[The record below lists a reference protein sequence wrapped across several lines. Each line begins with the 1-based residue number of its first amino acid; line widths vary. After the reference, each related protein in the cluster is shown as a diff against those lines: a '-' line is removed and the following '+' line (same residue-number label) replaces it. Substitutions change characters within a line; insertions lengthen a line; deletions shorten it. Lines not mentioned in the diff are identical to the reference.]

1 MILFSQEIYKL
12 VNCAL
17 TELNTSQASGRTQS
31 NQLSESHYIGAWITT
46 AIKKKRFDT
55 IVLETLKGW
64 QKQARSLNKNAGLKE
79 KFVALEKCYKQV
91 LDTDNQ
97 VQPVSIDQLN
107 TLYTQLTEQQ
117 WMVTTDLVIGDR
129 LNRLSGGLSSLIV
142 CAEKMNSCFEQ
153 GILIK
158 PLTLYIRG
166 DLQELVE
173 LAFKQDLLLYK
184 KTTNKS
190 KVKYHGE
197 FIVYPNNDGTA
208 LPMLPTE

>member
-12 VNCAL
+12 INCAL
-17 TELNTSQASGRTQS
+17 TELSTSQASGRTQS
-31 NQLSESHYIGAWITT
+31 NQLSEAHYIGAWITM
-46 AIKKKRFDT
+46 AIKKKRFDS

-79 KFVALEKCYKQV
+79 KFIALKKCYQQI
-91 LDTDNQ
+91 LDKDNQ
-97 VQPVSIDQLN
+97 VQPVSVDKFT
-107 TLYTQLTEQQ
+107 TLYAQLTEQQ

-129 LNRLSGGLSSLIV
+129 LNRPSDGLSSLIV
-142 CAEKMNSCFEQ
+142 CAEQMQSCFAQ

-166 DLQELVE
+166 DFQELVE
-173 LAFKQDLLLYK
+173 LAFQQGLLLYK
-184 KTTNKS
+184 KTANKS

-197 FIVYPNNDGTA
+197 FIVYPNNDGAT
-208 LPMLPTE
+208 LPMLPNK